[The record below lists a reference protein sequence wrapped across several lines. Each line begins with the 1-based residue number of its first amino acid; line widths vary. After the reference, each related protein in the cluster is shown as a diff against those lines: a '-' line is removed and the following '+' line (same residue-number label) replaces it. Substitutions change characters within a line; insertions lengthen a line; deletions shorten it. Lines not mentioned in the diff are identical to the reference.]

1 MLKNCLMFFASSFAK
16 SVLTAN
22 FYRALELYKKTEK
35 IRRKIP
41 RKVVKR
47 IKEKKTKKGLFN

>member
-35 IRRKIP
+35 I
-41 RKVVKR
+41 V
-47 IKEKKTKKGLFN
+47 IKSVTCFAHVSFMSRS